1 MLKVWKTL
9 FPILGEIVFRKIN
22 DILLND
28 GDFCD
33 VLYGKY
39 SKQNRL
45 EWATKP
51 FKIPYNGWIKKFCIK
66 KPQ

>member
-33 VLYGKY
+33 VLY
-39 SKQNRL
+39 
-45 EWATKP
+45 
-51 FKIPYNGWIKKFCIK
+51 
-66 KPQ
+66 